1 MRALGR
7 PNREQIVSMRPHDLT
22 TLEAMDLSNGSILA
36 GALER
41 GTQRW
46 VGRVWPDADALI
58 RQLYL
63 SALSRPPTAAEL
75 DLLRPVLSAPFS
87 EQAVQDVL
95 WALCMTPEF
104 QLVR

>member
-1 MRALGR
+1 
-7 PNREQIVSMRPHDLT
+7 
-22 TLEAMDLSNGSILA
+22 
-36 GALER
+36 
-41 GTQRW
+41 
-46 VGRVWPDADALI
+46 
-58 RQLYL
+58 LYL

-75 DLLRPVLSAPFS
+75 DLLRPVLSAPLS